1 MQYVSW
7 NWKDQAEEKG
17 IMYSNS
23 EMLTAI
29 NEFIHSARDREI
41 IKLRL
46 IDGYTYAEIAE
57 TVHLSERQIKRI
69 VYKAQERLLKVT

>member
-1 MQYVSW
+1 
-7 NWKDQAEEKG
+7 
-17 IMYSNS
+17 MYSNS

-29 NEFIHSARDREI
+29 NEYIHSARDREI

-69 VYKAQERLLKVT
+69 VYKAQERLLKVS